1 MVPGIRLEKQL
12 RLTSTILWKES
23 SVCNILCLRL
33 LLQLEKPLR
42 YILLSSVPI
51 LFLLFFSLVDSKL
64 ASFSVELNLVRS
76 AIIDLKSTIGQ
87 YAVEIGGAH
96 FQFLSQTTVWVR
108 NELPSN
114 AYFVFQDVIILL
126 DLIGT
131 SNLSDRD
138 FLDG

>member
-64 ASFSVELNLVRS
+64 ASFSVKLNLVRS